1 MTSRENLQ
9 RINEAIKAA
18 KHLIKH
24 PHSKSAWGSLDYNT
38 LPIGNYSSKGF
49 TCPISCDNCPLALG
63 ITPLNLPEFICEG
76 NAHDIIMEKQIMGE
90 VILLLIQF
98 VATMEVVQE
107 DIKRGQGGTT

>member
-1 MTSRENLQ
+1 
-9 RINEAIKAA
+9 
-18 KHLIKH
+18 
-24 PHSKSAWGSLDYNT
+24 
-38 LPIGNYSSKGF
+38 
-49 TCPISCDNCPLALG
+49 
-63 ITPLNLPEFICEG
+63 LNLPEFICEG